1 MNELAGKITNFSY
14 EVFGIIIP
22 GAVITL
28 FLGIWLAS
36 LGNIPVILVSDD
48 FPILTITSITD
59 LINRT
64 FTDKGFGILVP
75 LFLSWYMLG
84 HITQWFSR
92 SSSTPS
98 EERTTST
105 NRIVCALK
113 LKPIRPSENYSK
125 ELESI
130 FLEASKRLSTTG
142 EPLPWS
148 QFYPVAKNFI
158 ARHSTNS
165 LLSTYQNKY
174 TLHRSIT
181 IISALLFW
189 LDLAGIFLT

>member
-14 EVFGIIIP
+14 ELFGIIIP
-22 GAVITL
+22 GAIITL
-28 FLGIWLAS
+28 FLGVWLAS
-36 LGNIPVILVSDD
+36 LGNIPAILVSSD
-48 FPILTITSITD
+48 FPILTIASITE

-64 FTDKGFGILVP
+64 FTDKGFGILLP

-98 EERTTST
+98 E
-105 NRIVCALK
+105 NRPTAADRIICALK
-113 LKPIRPSENYSK
+113 LKPIRPSENYSSD
-125 ELESI
+125 LEPI
-130 FLEASKRLSTTG
+130 FIEVSKKLSSTG

-148 QFYPVAKNFI
+148 QFYPVAKNII

-165 LLSTYQNKY
+165 LLST
-174 TLHRSIT
+174 
-181 IISALLFW
+181 
-189 LDLAGIFLT
+189 